1 MAVKILIRRKFKDV
15 DKKIITA
22 MLIKAR
28 SNAMGRKGY
37 ISSETL
43 VSYDNPRLYLMLSM
57 WQKKEDWDSYRKSSV
72 RQDLERDSAAL
83 LDGETEY
90 EVFSMGM

>member
-15 DKKIITA
+15 DKKNITA

-43 VSYDNPRLYLMLSM
+43 VSYDTPRVYLMLSM
-57 WQKKEDWDSYRKSSV
+57 WQNKEDWDSYRKSTV
-72 RQDLERDSAAL
+72 RRDFERDSAEL